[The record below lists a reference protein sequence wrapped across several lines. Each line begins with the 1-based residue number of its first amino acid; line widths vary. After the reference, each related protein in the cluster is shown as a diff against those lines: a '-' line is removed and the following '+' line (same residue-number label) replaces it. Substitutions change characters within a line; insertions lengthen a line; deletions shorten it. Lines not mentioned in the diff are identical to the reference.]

1 MNTPKKRLLIFDL
14 QGTLI
19 DSRNPLFQCIC
30 RVAAQM
36 QLEPIKR
43 HKLTDSALSHLIWS
57 AREWYPELPNHSTVL
72 FVQSVKDCFEQSH
85 TVDEMMVPHALTT
98 LAELKQRGYIL
109 AIATSMGRE
118 SLDQL
123 LQNTGLSS
131 LISISRCASDGY
143 DKPDPQMITD
153 IAEKCDIPLDHIVM
167 IGDHEVD
174 FEMADAA
181 SVDAIAANYA
191 VGMPIEFTSRHGVIK
206 VLQDIRDLLDIF
218 AA

>member
-1 MNTPKKRLLIFDL
+1 MSHTQKRLLIFDL

-36 QLEPIKR
+36 QLEPLNR
-43 HKLTDSALSHLIWS
+43 HQLTDTALSHLIWS
-57 AREWYPELPNHSTVL
+57 AREWYPQLPNHSTVL
-72 FVQSVKDCFEQSH
+72 FVQAVKDCFEHPQAA
-85 TVDEMMVPHALTT
+85 DEIIVPDALTT
-98 LAELKQRGYIL
+98 LTELKRRGYVL

-131 LISISRCASDGY
+131 LINSSRCASDGY
-143 DKPDPQMITD
+143 DKPDPQMIID
-153 IAEKCDIPLDHIVM
+153 IVEECGVMLDQAVM

-181 SVDAIAANYA
+181 GVDAIAACYA
-191 VGMPIEFTSRHGVIK
+191 VGMPLEFTSRFNITK
-206 VLQDIRDLLDIF
+206 VLREFRELLDF
-218 AA
+218 FG